1 VARGSVE
8 NTKKKAKLVF
18 GVLALL
24 SVTSCHRQAA
34 RTEEPPTEKRSS
46 AEIIQDADRL
56 YAARSD
62 PQKVREALV
71 VLRHAQLTDGGN
83 YEVAW
88 RLAKYNY
95 YVGAHSSDEVEK
107 EKVYRD
113 GIEAGKLAVELQD
126 AKPDGHF
133 WLGANYGGNAET
145 STLAGLAEIED
156 IRHEMETVIKLDEKY
171 ESGSAYMVLG
181 QTYLQAPMLFGGDRE
196 KAVVYLEKGLR
207 LGPGNA
213 LLRLHLAEAYLAVN
227 RKAEARKQIDALL
240 AMKPDPNYLP
250 EYDDAIAQARKVQD
264 KLG

>member
-1 VARGSVE
+1 MARGSVE

-107 EKVYRD
+107 EKAYREGVD
-113 GIEAGKLAVELQD
+113 AAKLAVKIAD
-126 AKPDGHF
+126 GKPHGHF
-133 WLGANYGGNAET
+133 WLAANYGGSAEI
-145 STLAGLAEIED
+145 SALAGLAEVDE
-156 IRHEMETVIKLDEKY
+156 IRQEMEKVIKMDDKFEG
-171 ESGSAYMVLG
+171 GSAYMVLG
-181 QTYLQAPMLFGGDRE
+181 QTYLEAPLFLGGDRQ
-196 KAVVYLEKGLR
+196 KAVEYFEKGLKIE
-207 LGPGNA
+207 PGNA
-213 LLRLHLAEAYLAVN
+213 MLHYHLAEAYLSLN
-227 RKAEARKQIDALL
+227 RKTEARREIDTVF

-250 EYDDAIAQARKVQD
+250 EYNDAVALARKLQK
-264 KLG
+264 KLK